1 MTTEWAVVAAAG
13 QFTLDA
19 RNSGEL
25 TFTVS
30 NPGPAPDTVVFDVA
44 PGEGSQRA
52 WFTVAEPQRVVPGQ
66 GSVSFLVRLA
76 VPPGTP
82 PRRYD
87 MTGFA
92 YSANT
97 APEESSRSSGRVTY
111 DVQTVVP
118 PKRTPWPW
126 LAAAAAL
133 VLVVAGVVVWLVG
146 RGGGDKPAPPPRA
159 EVVTVEAES
168 LLPGATVESTS
179 AAGAQVI
186 VQPNCC
192 DVIWSGDAQLFFQ
205 GRAAGDRVTVT
216 VDLPVDGTWR
226 FSTIRTTAA
235 DYANTIFLVDG
246 RQVGDVFF
254 GYTPTVVRTDW
265 VDVGTLTLARGPHQV
280 TLLVVGKTQG
290 TDRYYAGIDQLRF
303 TQLPQPSASESSGA
317 AR

>member
-1 MTTEWAVVAAAG
+1 MTTEWAVVAAAE
-13 QFTLDA
+13 QFTLDD

-30 NPGPAPDTVVFDVA
+30 NPGAAPDTVVFDVA

-111 DVQTVVP
+111 DVRAAVP
-118 PKRTPWPW
+118 PKRAPWPW

-133 VLVVAGVVVWLVG
+133 VLVVAGVVVWLVS
-146 RGGGDKPAPPPRA
+146 RDEVPPTPAQPV
-159 EVVTVEAES
+159 VVTVEAES
-168 LLPGATVESTS
+168 LVPGAAVQSPTGS
-179 AAGAQVI
+179 GAQV
-186 VQPNCC
+186 VSQANCC
-192 DVIWSGDAQLFFQ
+192 GVTWSGDAQLWFR
-205 GRAAGDRVTVT
+205 GRAVGDRVTLT
-216 VDLPVDGTWR
+216 VDVPADGTWQLA
-226 FSTIRTTAA
+226 TVRTTSF

-246 RQVGDVFF
+246 RQVGGVFF
-254 GYTPTVVRTDW
+254 GFTPTVVRTDW
-265 VDVGTLTLARGPHQV
+265 IDVGEVRLTRGPHQV
-280 TLLVVGKTQG
+280 TLVAVSKTQA
-290 TDRYYAGIDQLRF
+290 TDLCYAGIDQFRF
-303 TQLPQPSASESSGA
+303 TRILQP
-317 AR
+317 

>member
-30 NPGPAPDTVVFDVA
+30 NPGEAPDTVVFDVA
-44 PGEGSQRA
+44 PGEGTQRS

-66 GSVSFLVRLA
+66 GSVSFLVRLV

-111 DVQTVVP
+111 DVRAVVP
-118 PKRTPWPW
+118 PKRVPWPW

-146 RGGGDKPAPPPRA
+146 RSGGEPAPVTPQ
-159 EVVTVEAES
+159 VVTLEAES
-168 LLPGATVESTS
+168 LVGAAEVESPS
-179 AAGAQVI
+179 GAAAKVVEQ
-186 VQPNCC
+186 QNCC
-192 DVIWSGDAQLFFQ
+192 AVTWSGDAQLFFQ
-205 GRAAGDRVTVT
+205 GLAVGDRVTVT
-216 VDLPVDGTWR
+216 VDIPVDGTWR
-226 FSTIRTTAA
+226 FSTVRTTSF
-235 DYANTIFLVDG
+235 DYANTIFVIDG
-246 RQVGDVFF
+246 RQVGGTFF
-254 GYTPTVVRTDW
+254 GFTPTVVKTDW
-265 VDVGTLTLARGPHQV
+265 LDVGTLELTRGPHRV
-280 TLLVVGKTQG
+280 TLVAVSKTQG
-290 TDRYYAGIDQLRF
+290 FDRYFAGVDQLRF
-303 TQLPQPSASESSGA
+303 TQLVQP
-317 AR
+317 